1 MMPDRKTSALLV
13 VDMQNDFCPGGTLG
27 VTEGNLVLGP
37 INKVM
42 PLFDYIVLTQ
52 DWHPRNHVSFASSH
66 PGKRPSQTVE
76 VPGGTQLLWPDHCV
90 EGSDGAAFH
99 RDLDTDRAS
108 MILRKGMRLRSDSY
122 SAFAENNTA
131 MPTGLGGWLLS
142 LGIRRLYV
150 VGLATDYC
158 VLYSSLDALSAGF
171 EVLIIADATKGVDV
185 PKGTLDAA
193 LLRLGQAGA
202 SYLLSSDLG

>member
-1 MMPDRKTSALLV
+1 MPERKTSALLV
-13 VDMQNDFCPGGTLG
+13 VDVQNDFCPGGALG
-27 VTEGNLVLGP
+27 VAEGNMILGP
-37 INKVM
+37 INHVM

-66 PGKRPSQTVE
+66 PGKIPSQTVA

-90 EGSDGAAFH
+90 EGSEGAAFH

-122 SAFAENNTA
+122 SAFAENDTA

-158 VLYSSLDALSAGF
+158 VLYSSLDALAAGF
-171 EVLIIADATKGVDV
+171 EVLVIADATKGVDV

>member
-1 MMPDRKTSALLV
+1 MPERKTSALLV
-13 VDMQNDFCPGGTLG
+13 VDVQNDFCPGGALG
-27 VTEGNLVLGP
+27 VAEGNMILGP
-37 INKVM
+37 INHVM

-66 PGKRPSQTVE
+66 PGKIPSQTVE

-90 EGSDGAAFH
+90 EGSEGAAFH

-122 SAFAENNTA
+122 SAFAENDTA

-158 VLYSSLDALSAGF
+158 VLYSSLDALAAGF
-171 EVLIIADATKGVDV
+171 EVLVIADATKGVDV

>member
-1 MMPDRKTSALLV
+1 
-13 VDMQNDFCPGGTLG
+13 
-27 VTEGNLVLGP
+27 
-37 INKVM
+37 
-42 PLFDYIVLTQ
+42 
-52 DWHPRNHVSFASSH
+52 
-66 PGKRPSQTVE
+66 
-76 VPGGTQLLWPDHCV
+76 
-90 EGSDGAAFH
+90 
-99 RDLDTDRAS
+99 

-122 SAFAENNTA
+122 SAFAENDTA

-158 VLYSSLDALSAGF
+158 VLYSSLDALAAGF
-171 EVLIIADATKGVDV
+171 EVLVIADATKGVDV

>member
-1 MMPDRKTSALLV
+1 MMPERKTSALLV
-13 VDMQNDFCPGGTLG
+13 VDVQNDFCPGGALG
-27 VTEGNLVLGP
+27 VAEGNMILGP
-37 INKVM
+37 INHVM

-66 PGKRPSQTVE
+66 PGKIPSQTVE

-90 EGSDGAAFH
+90 EGSEGAAFH

-122 SAFAENNTA
+122 SAFAENDTA

-158 VLYSSLDALSAGF
+158 VLYSSLDALAAGF
-171 EVLIIADATKGVDV
+171 EVLVIADATKGVDV